1 MTSLSHLSIAPQPG
15 QATLSPAQKKFNTLI
30 RKIEVQRKLL
40 ADWQE
45 AIPAYQQRRAQN
57 FEPLAGTYRAL
68 HIDLVHF
75 LDQASDQ
82 KGLSKADRQTLGE
95 LVCELAESLMGGAED
110 EAMKA
115 LYNRHSADGD
125 FDAREQE
132 AREAIKAQVEESFG
146 VELGDDLDLDSPD
159 EMLRRLQ
166 EQMQARQ
173 AEAAA
178 AQEQHRSKRKKTAR
192 QIQQEQ
198 AQQQEQQQIGQSVR
212 EVYRKLASAL
222 HPDRETDPQE
232 RERKTAL
239 MQRVNQAY
247 ASNNLLDMLQLQ
259 LEVEQIDQQHIQG
272 LGEERLRRYNQ
283 VLAEQLSELQQEA
296 LDTERS
302 FIYRFGLSPYDR
314 LTPAKLPGQL
324 RSQTLQLQRDIQQM
338 RLQRKALEDI
348 KGLKHWLKHQRQLA
362 AEADAIPDDLFD
374 LFR

>member
-1 MTSLSHLSIAPQPG
+1 MTSPSHLSIAPQPG
-15 QATLSPAQKKFNTLI
+15 QATLSAAQKKFNTLI
-30 RKIEVQRKLL
+30 RKIESQRKLL

-45 AIPAYQQRRAQN
+45 AIPAYQQRRARDLD
-57 FEPLAGTYRAL
+57 PLVGAYRAL

-75 LDQASDQ
+75 LDQASYQ
-82 KGLSKADRQTLGE
+82 KGLSKADRQTLSE
-95 LVCELAESLMGGAED
+95 LICDLAETLMNGPEE

-115 LYNRHSADGD
+115 LYNQHSADGD
-125 FDAREQE
+125 FDTQAQE
-132 AREAIKAQVEESFG
+132 AREAIKSQVEESFG
-146 VELGDDLDLDSPD
+146 VDLGDDLDLDSPD
-159 EMLRRLQ
+159 EMVRRLH

-192 QIQQEQ
+192 QIKQEQ
-198 AQQQEQQQIGQSVR
+198 EEQQEQQQIGQSVR

-232 RERKTAL
+232 RDRKTAL

-247 ASNNLLDMLQLQ
+247 ASNNLLDMLRLQ

-283 VLAEQLSELQQEA
+283 VLAEQLSELQQETQ
-296 LDTERS
+296 DTEQS

-314 LTPAKLPGQL
+314 LTPTKLAGQL
-324 RSQTLQLQRDIQQM
+324 RSQTLQLQREIHQM
-338 RLQRKALEDI
+338 KLQRKALDDV
-348 KGLKHWLKHQRQLA
+348 KSLKHWLKHQRQLA
-362 AEADAIPDDLFD
+362 AEADAIPDELFD